1 MNSGETTVPRHI
13 RFPKRQKAFQILQG
27 RNFRGPLLACS
38 FLASFSA
45 GATFAAI
52 TPEQH
57 QKLIET
63 CRWLSQQDLAYGQT
77 WQPPGHPH
85 VITMDC
91 SNTIRFIVWKVFG
104 LNLPRTAS
112 DQYVY
117 LRERGKVREVPLQT
131 NGQVDSKKLA
141 EEMRSGDLLFWEWTY
156 NVPRDPP
163 ISHVMIYLGRK
174 KNGQA
179 MVAGSSQRLDGERGG
194 GVDVYTFDPNAPSG
208 NARNF
213 FNFITH
219 RGRLV
224 AFARPAARPG
234 WAERGGLE

>member
-1 MNSGETTVPRHI
+1 M
-13 RFPKRQKAFQILQG
+13 KAVW
-27 RNFRGPLLACS
+27 LLSLLC
-38 FLASFSA
+38 LLTNPGHSA
-45 GATFAAI
+45 A

-63 CRWLSQQDLAYGQT
+63 CRWLSRQDLAYGQS
-77 WQPPGHPH
+77 WQPPGHPY

-91 SNTIRFIVWKVFG
+91 SNTVRFIVWKVLG

-112 DQYVY
+112 SQYVF
-117 LRERGKVREVPLQT
+117 LREKGKVREVPLRKD
-131 NGQVDSKKLA
+131 GKVDSA
-141 EEMRSGDLLFWEWTY
+141 ELVADMRSGDLLFWEWTY

-174 KNGQA
+174 KDGQA
-179 MVAGSSQRLDGERGG
+179 MVAGSSQRMDGERGG
-194 GVDVYTFDPNAPSG
+194 GVDIYTFDPNAPSG

-224 AFARPAARPG
+224 AYARPMARPG

>member
-1 MNSGETTVPRHI
+1 M
-13 RFPKRQKAFQILQG
+13 KAV
-27 RNFRGPLLACS
+27 RLLSLLC
-38 FLASFSA
+38 LLTNPGHSA
-45 GATFAAI
+45 A

-63 CRWLSQQDLAYGQT
+63 CRWLSKQDLAYGQS

-112 DQYVY
+112 SQYVF
-117 LRERGKVREVPLQT
+117 LKERGKVREVPLRKD
-131 NGQVDSKKLA
+131 GKVDPA
-141 EEMRSGDLLFWEWTY
+141 ELVADMRSGDLLFWEWTY

-174 KNGQA
+174 KDGQA
-179 MVAGSSQRLDGERGG
+179 MVAGSSQRMDGERGG
-194 GVDVYTFDPNAPSG
+194 GVDIYTFDPNAPSG

-224 AFARPAARPG
+224 AYARPIARPG